1 MMRTTRLNNLA
12 VCPFCASDEIALTEE
27 HLPQYGGAV
36 QVMFRVRCLD
46 CYATM
51 QRATA
56 ADAVEAWN
64 RRVLPVD
71 PEVEEAA
78 ERAAMGC

>member
-1 MMRTTRLNNLA
+1 MRTTRLNNLA

-27 HLPQYGGAV
+27 RLPQYGGAV
-36 QVMFRVRCLD
+36 QVMFRCLD

-64 RRVLPVD
+64 RRVLPED
-71 PEVEEAA
+71 PDVEEAA
-78 ERAAMGC
+78 ERAAEGY

>member
-1 MMRTTRLNNLA
+1 MRTTILNNLA
-12 VCPFCASDEIALTEE
+12 VCPFCGSDEIALTEE
-27 HLPQYGGAV
+27 RLPQYGGAV

-51 QRATA
+51 QRVTA

-64 RRVLPVD
+64 RRVLPED
-71 PEVEEAA
+71 PEVEAAA
-78 ERAAMGC
+78 ERAAEGY

>member
-1 MMRTTRLNNLA
+1 MKTTRLNNLA
-12 VCPFCASDEIALTEE
+12 RCPFCASGEIALTEE
-27 HLPQYGGAV
+27 RLPQYGGAV

-64 RRVLPVD
+64 RRVLPED
-71 PEVEEAA
+71 PEVEAAA
-78 ERAAMGC
+78 ERAAEGY